1 MLYEVYYPKDK
12 FHNKPAK
19 GFYGFVE
26 EESIVNLAVFDA
38 KYSAA
43 YSVLGLKPETQ
54 AELAYTLLKKH
65 MYGVQVDSIKVV
77 FFQRLSTGKLV
88 GERWSI
94 EINKHYVDE
103 VVNSTLARRDADLGF
118 LGRFF
123 NRKSSLPLSGR
134 VTINKDALVIGLTE
148 KISLYDREH
157 LDSEKVKE
165 LFQTLKCTDYGD
177 FNEILSD

>member
-43 YSVLGLKPETQ
+43 YSVLILKPETQ

-77 FFQRLSTGKLV
+77 FFQRLSTGQLV

-94 EINKHYVDE
+94 EIHKHYVDE
-103 VVNSTLARRDADLGF
+103 KVNAMLEIRDANLGF

-134 VTINKDALVIGLTE
+134 VTINKNALVIGLTE

-165 LFQTLKCTDYGD
+165 LLQTLKCTDYGD
-177 FNEILSD
+177 FNEILRD

>member
-1 MLYEVYYPKDK
+1 MLYEAFYPKDK

-19 GFYGFVE
+19 CFYGFVE
-26 EESIVNLAVFDA
+26 EESIVNLVIFDA
-38 KYSAA
+38 KYSVA

-65 MYGVQVDSIKVV
+65 MYGVQVDSIKIV
-77 FFQRLSTGKLV
+77 FFQRLSTGQLV

-103 VVNSTLARRDADLGF
+103 VVNSTLARRDANLGF

-123 NRKSSLPLSGR
+123 NKKSSLSLSGK
-134 VTINKDALVIGLTE
+134 VIINKNALVIGLTE
-148 KISLYDREH
+148 KISLHNREH
-157 LDSEKVKE
+157 FAYEKVKE
-165 LFQTLKCTDYGD
+165 LLQSLKCKDYGTFD
-177 FNEILSD
+177 EMLRD